1 MSKSKRIRRAEE
13 KTCQSRKIIQK
24 EIQKDKALKTIQIL
38 NILKDAPHF
47 VDCLAE
53 DEIASTKIQS
63 FPSYFIVNIDSS
75 DQSGSHWIAV
85 GIYKDMIEIFDPL
98 GFKIFKWSRI
108 PCKLL
113 QFLHRLVGTRTLKIS
128 KRIQSS
134 NSNLCGFY
142 CIFYVLMRP
151 YFSWN
156 MIERQFTVN
165 LANNDLKLINLLK

>member
-1 MSKSKRIRRAEE
+1 MSKSKRLRRAEE
-13 KTCQSRKIIQK
+13 KTCESRQIIKK
-24 EIQKDKALKTIQIL
+24 EIKKDKPLETNQIL
-38 NILKDAPHF
+38 NILKDSPHF

-53 DEIASTKIQS
+53 DEIEWSKIQS
-63 FPSYFIVNIDSS
+63 FPSFFIVNIDSS
-75 DQSGSHWIAV
+75 DKSGSHWISIGV
-85 GIYKDMIEIFDPL
+85 YKDEIEIFDPL

-113 QFLHRLVGTRTLKIS
+113 QFLHRLVGSRKLRIS

-134 NSNLCGFY
+134 NSNLCGYY
-142 CIFYVLMRP
+142 CIFYVMMRP

-165 LANNDLKLINLLK
+165 LANNDLKLIKLLE

>member
-24 EIQKDKALKTIQIL
+24 EIKKDKALKTIQIL